1 MWNNLKMDLYR
12 MVRQKSFYISMTVM
26 LLLYLWL
33 TTAVGLQN
41 NTPFATFHQG
51 KDTLVDF
58 LYYFPKSSF
67 YQIAVLIFL
76 SLFFCEEYASGF
88 VKNIYPMMHRKELLL
103 LERFV

>member
-41 NTPFATFHQG
+41 NTPFAKGYT
-51 KDTLVDF
+51 
-58 LYYFPKSSF
+58 
-67 YQIAVLIFL
+67 
-76 SLFFCEEYASGF
+76 C
-88 VKNIYPMMHRKELLL
+88 
-103 LERFV
+103 